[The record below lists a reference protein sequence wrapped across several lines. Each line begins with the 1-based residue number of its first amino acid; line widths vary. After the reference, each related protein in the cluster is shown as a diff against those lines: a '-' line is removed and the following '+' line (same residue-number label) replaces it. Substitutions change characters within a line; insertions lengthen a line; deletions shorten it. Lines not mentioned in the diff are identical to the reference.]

1 MTSLRRRVKVNAV
14 IQDDAKR
21 LKHAEHQATDLQ
33 KRIDELN
40 SDLSSSNSENQRL
53 ASELTRLKTQ
63 VSDQQSK
70 IDALQRDNNKL
81 TGR

>member
-1 MTSLRRRVKVNAV
+1 VQVNAV

>member
-1 MTSLRRRVKVNAV
+1 VTSLRRRVQVNAV

-40 SDLSSSNSENQRL
+40 SDLSSSNLENQRL

-81 TGR
+81 TGW

>member
-1 MTSLRRRVKVNAV
+1 MTSLRRRVQVNAV
-14 IQDDAKR
+14 IQEDAKR

>member
-1 MTSLRRRVKVNAV
+1 VTSLRRRVQVNAV

>member
-1 MTSLRRRVKVNAV
+1 M

-81 TGR
+81 TGW

>member
-1 MTSLRRRVKVNAV
+1 MQVNAV

>member
-1 MTSLRRRVKVNAV
+1 VTSLRRRVQVNAV
-14 IQDDAKR
+14 IQEDAKR

>member
-1 MTSLRRRVKVNAV
+1 MTSLRRRVQVNAV